1 MSVYNRFLTRKASAA
16 CVPFPFFASRPRRG
30 ASSTTDH
37 SASQASSRG
46 MGKGKK
52 DRVMNRKQE
61 QMAAKQSERRQE
73 AEEKRG
79 QAKQRRKK
87 AYSRV
92 CLVR

>member
-1 MSVYNRFLTRKASAA
+1 MSVYNRFLLRKASALA
-16 CVPFPFFASRPRRG
+16 FRPRRG

-92 CLVR
+92 CLVH